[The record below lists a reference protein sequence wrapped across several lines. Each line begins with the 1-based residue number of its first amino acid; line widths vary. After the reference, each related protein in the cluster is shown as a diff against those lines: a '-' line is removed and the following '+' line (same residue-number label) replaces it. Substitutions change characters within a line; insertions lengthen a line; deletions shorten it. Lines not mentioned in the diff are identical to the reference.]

1 MNPAVI
7 VACCM
12 LSGFI
17 SGGVVWLLAWNAFG
31 PFKEKKA
38 SKRRYQE
45 SKNYIETTYPLEGGR
60 KW

>member
-17 SGGVVWLLAWNAFG
+17 SGGMVWLLAWNAFG
-31 PFKEKKA
+31 PFKER
-38 SKRRYQE
+38 KRKNRYSE
-45 SKNYIETTYPLEGGR
+45 SANCVKYFNVEE
-60 KW
+60 